1 MAAPLHASQVVLK
14 RYAGRFKTI
23 QQQKPQFSGGFH
35 GTWRSLVSAP
45 ALGLSRN

>member
-1 MAAPLHASQVVLK
+1 VVLK
-14 RYAGRFKTI
+14 RYADCLNTA
-23 QQQKPQFSGGFH
+23 QQQEPQVSGGFH